1 MLTTYTPLPRRGRGR
16 VRGSLRRR
24 SKGPFDCG
32 PDTLGILDH
41 FICPEA
47 QHPPSLSF
55 QRLGPTGIGFDLMGM
70 VLAVDCDDELSRN
83 TREVGKVR
91 PDRML
96 APEFDA
102 AQSTITQQRPADP
115 LGATAVTSELAG
127 SLA

>member
-24 SKGPFDCG
+24 SKGQFNCG
-32 PDTLGILDH
+32 PATLGILDH

-91 PDRML
+91 PHRLL

-102 AQSTITQQRPADP
+102 PQSTTPQQLPPDP
-115 LGATAVTSELAG
+115 PRETAV
-127 SLA
+127 